1 MGRKYF
7 LILAA
12 LLFMGCEKDILTDTT
27 SHKKEE
33 IQTHK
38 EFWIR
43 TPNPIKLQ
51 IQMYTNGA
59 PVFTQLYSGG
69 GWQKL
74 NYPSFNNGY
83 AVVKVIKGFYST
95 KKLEVNQ
102 WESIA
107 GTTSG
112 FTESQ
117 EYAYDTYGNQFI
129 IPLIVY

>member
-1 MGRKYF
+1 
-7 LILAA
+7 
-12 LLFMGCEKDILTDTT
+12 MGCEKDILTDTT

-51 IQMYTNGA
+51 IQIYTNGA

-83 AVVKVIKGFYST
+83 AVVKVIKGFDST